1 MCVYVC
7 VCVCVPGVISV
18 ISIGPSYVSVLVGV
32 YSPHGSVLLRAI
44 SDPKPIQH
52 DRVVVF
58 VYVHVVGLAVLLQ
71 LSTAKFRFVNTIIV
85 KLKI

>member
-1 MCVYVC
+1 MYL
-7 VCVCVPGVISV
+7 SV
-18 ISIGPSYVSVLVGV
+18 RV

-58 VYVHVVGLAVLLQ
+58 VYVHSGGISYTLATVNL
-71 LSTAKFRFVNTIIV
+71 AKFRFVNKIIV